1 MYSANLVDSLFGY
14 LDYIILKLDF
24 LVLSDKFRM
33 YQKTWNWDYRCKL
46 FQTKG
51 RDHEHPCRWKTAVPG
66 WWKSDTKI
74 LTELYT
80 NE

>member
-33 YQKTWNWDYRCKL
+33 YQKT
-46 FQTKG
+46 
-51 RDHEHPCRWKTAVPG
+51 
-66 WWKSDTKI
+66 
-74 LTELYT
+74 
-80 NE
+80 